1 MARRALAIVSA
12 AGLRRALAIV
22 IAAPWVAWALVRT
35 FGLDGAYPL
44 VPAMAFTPYV
54 AAASPIPV
62 LAALLLR
69 RRIVA
74 AVAALALLAFAL
86 ALVPRA
92 LAGGP
97 TAHGPR
103 ITVVTANLYR
113 GQADPETLIRLARTA
128 DVLVLEELTPE
139 ELARLDRAGLARE
152 LRYRVA
158 EPRGNASGTAI
169 FARRPLQPLP
179 SHDAGDHAQP
189 AARLAIPGAPPLL
202 LDAVHPAP
210 PINGPREREWAQAL
224 AALPGADRS
233 GVRILVGDFNATLD
247 HRALR
252 RVLDRGYAD
261 AADRAGAGL
270 HATWPALPRRALP
283 IAIDHVLVDR
293 RVQVDGVDVQR
304 LPGSD
309 HRALIARLTLPG
321 Q

>member
-1 MARRALAIVSA
+1 VTALASP
-12 AGLRRALAIV
+12 AGLRRVVAIV
-22 IAAPWVAWALVRT
+22 VAAPWVVWALVRT
-35 FGLDGAYPL
+35 LGLDGAYPL

-54 AAASPIPV
+54 ALTSPVPV
-62 LAALLLR
+62 VAGLLLR
-69 RRIVA
+69 RWVVA
-74 AVAALALLAFAL
+74 AIAALALLAFAL

-97 TAHGPR
+97 TAGGPR
-103 ITVVTANLYR
+103 LTVATANLYR
-113 GQADPETLIRLARTA
+113 GQADPRTLLRLARGA

-139 ELARLDRAGLARE
+139 ELGRLDRAGLARV
-152 LRYRVA
+152 LPYRVA

-169 FARRPLQPLP
+169 FARRPLRPLP
-179 SHDAGDHAQP
+179 SKDAADHAQP
-189 AARLAIPGAPPLL
+189 AARLAIPGAPPVLL
-202 LDAVHPAP
+202 VAVHPAP
-210 PINGPREREWAQAL
+210 PVNGPRERDWADAL
-224 AALPGADRS
+224 AALPGPDAH
-233 GVRILVGDFNATLD
+233 GVRILAGDFNATLD

-304 LPGSD
+304 VPGSD
-309 HRALIARLTLPG
+309 HRALIARLVLPG